1 MFIVGTTF
9 SFKVFFQTLNSLFVV
24 LFHCQKG
31 KKAQQTFQGAAGS
44 LPVFRR
50 VYWIVK
56 LFSQYC
62 LQRASKQPK
71 TSNLILSRS
80 SNYIVDVV
88 MRPNFDYSSIFMIEV
103 IITQILDGFDQ
114 KTNFEGWPS
123 LKFNNLRLV
132 RGMALKFYC
141 SVAKGL
147 TLKQLWGWQGGQ
159 SIWLPSCGLSKNV
172 SSKERVKPWFFVTFN
187 IIIGHIFPEDF
198 IEIHQVFQK
207 TWRISPSILAIF
219 IIFLLQRK

>member
-88 MRPNFDYSSIFMIEV
+88 MRPNFDYSSIRGGSQFDSPLV
-103 IITQILDGFDQ
+103 I
-114 KTNFEGWPS
+114 
-123 LKFNNLRLV
+123 
-132 RGMALKFYC
+132 
-141 SVAKGL
+141 
-147 TLKQLWGWQGGQ
+147 
-159 SIWLPSCGLSKNV
+159 
-172 SSKERVKPWFFVTFN
+172 
-187 IIIGHIFPEDF
+187 
-198 IEIHQVFQK
+198 FQK
-207 TWRISPSILAIF
+207 MYLLKRGWNPGSLLLLIL
-219 IIFLLQRK
+219 L

>member
-1 MFIVGTTF
+1 MIPAELATPDLLKI
-9 SFKVFFQTLNSLFVV
+9 KVFWN
-24 LFHCQKG
+24 KG
-31 KKAQQTFQGAAGS
+31 SDVITFIKDATN
-44 LPVFRR
+44 
-50 VYWIVK
+50 I
-56 LFSQYC
+56 
-62 LQRASKQPK
+62 
-71 TSNLILSRS
+71 ILSRS

-88 MRPNFDYSSIFMIEV
+88 MWPKFDYSSIFMIEV

-172 SSKERVKPWFFVTFN
+172 SSKERVKPWFFVIFN
-187 IIIGHIFPEDF
+187 IIMGHIFPENS
-198 IEIHQVFQK
+198 IEIPQVFQK
-207 TWRISPSILAIF
+207 IWRISLSILAIF
-219 IIFLLQRK
+219 IISLLQRK

>member
-1 MFIVGTTF
+1 MIPAELATPDLLKI
-9 SFKVFFQTLNSLFVV
+9 KVFWN
-24 LFHCQKG
+24 KG
-31 KKAQQTFQGAAGS
+31 SDVITFIKDATN
-44 LPVFRR
+44 
-50 VYWIVK
+50 I
-56 LFSQYC
+56 
-62 LQRASKQPK
+62 
-71 TSNLILSRS
+71 ILSRG
-80 SNYIVDVV
+80 
-88 MRPNFDYSSIFMIEV
+88 IFMIEV

-172 SSKERVKPWFFVTFN
+172 SSKERVKPWFFVIFN
-187 IIIGHIFPEDF
+187 IIIGHIFPENSV
-198 IEIHQVFQK
+198 EIPQVFQK
-207 TWRISPSILAIF
+207 IWRISLSILAIF
-219 IIFLLQRK
+219 IISLLQRK